1 MSVIEAIILGII
13 QGFTEFVPISSSAH
27 IIIVP
32 WLLGWDEPG
41 LTFNVAVHLGT
52 LLAVLVYFWRDLTGM
67 ALALPRGII
76 AGRPLDDPQSRLA
89 LIIIA
94 GSFPAGI
101 IGLTLD
107 DRIEG
112 FFHAGGQRTLVFVI
126 IATMLI
132 VMGVLMLLAERLLR
146 QHRVVDQLGWRDGI
160 LIGVAQAIALIPG
173 ASRSGSTIT
182 MGLLLGLRRE
192 AAARFSFLLGAPIVA
207 AAGLLETARLLQT
220 GLPAGERLTFISGIV
235 VAAIIGY
242 TSIAF
247 LLRFLQ
253 SNSVLVFTVYRVG
266 LATVIL
272 AVIIARGA

>member
-67 ALALPRGII
+67 ALALPKGII

-112 FFHAGGQRTLVFVI
+112 FFHDGGQQTLVFVI

-146 QHRVVDQLGWRDGI
+146 QHRGVDQIGWRDGI

-182 MGLLLGLRRE
+182 MGLMLGLRRE

-207 AAGLLETARLLQT
+207 AAGFLETARLLQT

-242 TSIAF
+242 ASIAF